1 MHCCVCDVSIPQK
14 VDCCKY
20 CIVLFAQWHV
30 FHIVYV
36 IQACS
41 SELYI
46 AVTIAKILWSFLVKK
61 RSLCVSMYI
70 KYVCPEVYF
79 SCDSPRKKW
88 PTETG
93 IELYE
98 WQGRLSL
105 VPCSV
110 SATTLPQPAPHTGL
124 QPPQEGH
131 IFGCGL
137 NDMYVTIIWAPGPIL
152 ATSRLPSSPHDNCGR
167 SLHCLRCYV
176 ITFSPCLKLN
186 VSLKSPSA
194 NIYYNGWYQ
203 CNSPLCQLALG
214 GRFWALKYL
223 RELRSGR
230 DDHIQIPQVYCC
242 TLLQCAEASA
252 WLMQWLAVHSRKG
265 QTWVWVWTPERERE
279 RERERESFASTP
291 WCWSHDVT
299 T

>member
-1 MHCCVCDVSIPQK
+1 MCVQRYTSVVTVPVKSDQLRRVLNYTNGREDCHWCHVVSVPRPCPNQ
-14 VDCCKY
+14 
-20 CIVLFAQWHV
+20 L
-30 FHIVYV
+30 HILGYNLHRRV
-36 IQACS
+36 
-41 SELYI
+41 
-46 AVTIAKILWSFLVKK
+46 
-61 RSLCVSMYI
+61 
-70 KYVCPEVYF
+70 
-79 SCDSPRKKW
+79 
-88 PTETG
+88 
-93 IELYE
+93 
-98 WQGRLSL
+98 
-105 VPCSV
+105 
-110 SATTLPQPAPHTGL
+110 
-124 QPPQEGH
+124 
-131 IFGCGL
+131 
-137 NDMYVTIIWAPGPIL
+137 YVTIIWAPGPIL